1 MFGVNINDIKNGDKV
16 IAIMGP
22 TGAGKSTFID
32 TAVRQGGRR
41 AGHALKPF
49 TADIE
54 AVRYNDGKENIV
66 FVDTPCFDDTT
77 RSDTETLKLIA
88 NWLEKTKHILLTGI
102 IYVHRITDNRMSGS
116 PLKNLHLFG
125 SLCGEAAS
133 PNVILITTMWS
144 DKVPEGIGKRRETE
158 LVEKFWK
165 PMLDL
170 GSAHMR
176 FMGSYESAWEIVR
189 AVIARAEARPVLLQQ
204 ELVDLH
210 KVLRETQAG
219 KPLYGEILPLLVEQK
234 RVALQLREEVS
245 KQSQTNPA
253 LRAELDN
260 QFKQIDGLLNTTLI
274 QIQEMKI
281 PFVSRLK
288 SFFSFKK
295 AAVIVPSQIYGKSP
309 TSRQGLR
316 HNLRSSPLNLLSRS
330 YSLRLTSTG
339 AALRNCYL
347 PT

>member
-1 MFGVNINDIKNGDKV
+1 MSRVSINDIKSDDKI

-32 TAVRQGGRR
+32 TAMRQGGR
-41 AGHALKPF
+41 AGHTLKSY
-49 TADIE
+49 TANVE
-54 AVRYNDGKENIV
+54 AVRYNDGKDTIV
-66 FVDTPCFDDTT
+66 FVDTPGFDDTT
-77 RSDTETLKLIA
+77 RSDTDILKLIA
-88 NWLEKTKHILLTGI
+88 NWLEKTYKKHVLLTGI

-116 PLKNLHLFG
+116 PLKNLHMFG

-144 DKVPEGIGKRRETE
+144 DKVPADVGGRREAE
-158 LVEKFWK
+158 LVDKFWK

-210 KVLRETQAG
+210 KVLRETEAG
-219 KPLYGEILPLLVEQK
+219 KTLYGELLRLLEEQK
-234 RVALQLREEVS
+234 RVAQQLREVS
-245 KQSQTNPA
+245 KQNQNNPA
-253 LRAELDN
+253 LQAELDN

-288 SFFSFKK
+288 SFFSGKK
-295 AAVIVPSQIYGKSP
+295 AATHPVRV
-309 TSRQGLR
+309 
-316 HNLRSSPLNLLSRS
+316 
-330 YSLRLTSTG
+330 
-339 AALRNCYL
+339 
-347 PT
+347 